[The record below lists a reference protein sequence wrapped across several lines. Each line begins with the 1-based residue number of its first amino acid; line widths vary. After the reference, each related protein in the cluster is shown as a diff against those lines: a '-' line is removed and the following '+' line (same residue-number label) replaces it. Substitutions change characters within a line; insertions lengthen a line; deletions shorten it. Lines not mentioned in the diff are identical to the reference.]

1 MSVNPGS
8 QDNSLVKEPIQID
21 FGIPTALNTD
31 TIGTNPLNTL
41 GSFTPFS
48 RNVIKDLRY
57 LVDAGAGLN
66 YVVQTRRGQDIKKTL
81 GFGGEFF
88 RANNLPPS
96 ALRGP
101 GMLLN
106 TGQFQWIEQQ
116 LLGALTAQ
124 SYIVTLQAP
133 LNL

>member
-31 TIGTNPLNTL
+31 VIGTNPLNTL
-41 GSFTPFS
+41 ASFTPFS

-57 LVDAGAGLN
+57 LVDAVATIN
-66 YVVQTRRGQDIKKTL
+66 YVVQTRRGQDIKKTI
-81 GFGGEFF
+81 GFGGEFN
-88 RANNLPPS
+88 RNNNLPPS

-116 LLGALTAQ
+116 LVGVLTAQ
-124 SYIVTLQAP
+124 SYVVTMQAP

>member
-8 QDNSLVKEPIQID
+8 QDNSLIKEPQQID
-21 FGIPTALNTD
+21 FGIPTALATD

-41 GSFTPFS
+41 GAFTPFT
-48 RNVIKDLRY
+48 RNIIKDLRY
-57 LVDAGAGLN
+57 LVDPILGEN
-66 YVVQTRRGQDIKKTL
+66 FVVQTRRGQDIKKTI

-88 RANNLPPS
+88 RNNNLPPS

-116 LLGALTAQ
+116 LVGILIAQ
-124 SYIVTLQAP
+124 SYVITFQAP